1 MVGEIRDKETV
12 EISIQAAL
20 TGHLVLSTL
29 HTNDAPS
36 ALARLVDMGVEPFL
50 ISSSVIGVL
59 AQRLVRSICDK
70 CKEKYAPSDAV
81 LRDLGIAEKVEFY
94 RGKGC
99 NKCKK
104 TGFIGRRG
112 IFELLII
119 DEEIKKMINSH
130 APADEIGKKAIE
142 SGMQGLRHDGLEKVK
157 QGLTTPEEVLRV
169 TEVEE

>member
-1 MVGEIRDKETV
+1 VGEIRDKETV

-70 CKEKYAPSDAV
+70 CKEKYTPSDDV

-142 SGMQGLRHDGLEKVK
+142 SGMQSLRHDGLEKVK